1 MSKAKLSQ
9 IKIPPEARKFPF
21 DQTFLCPKCSE
32 ILFVKI
38 HYIDATMIPQ
48 VKYKCPK
55 RHSGTVDLLL
65 FFSLFHSSNKE
76 IEEDL
81 SKFDEKLEKD
91 IELFKTKK
99 MKDRKKILDPINFAK
114 IINKKNKEKEKE
126 KEKEEEQNKEKNN
139 IEETEN
145 KNKEEIKQ
153 EIKQE
158 KEKEEENKKLFVQI
172 QKCNEIKFSLFNI
185 KKEKELKII
194 EKLEKQHPK
203 SESRTAEKV
212 EDNSPDEKNNPKKI
226 NKSNKI
232 SLSPK
237 SKVNNINIIKKETSK
252 EKEKE
257 KEDSKEKKEEKK
269 EEIKIKEKETKETK
283 EDKFTCSLHGNR
295 FTGYCFSCKKDMCKK
310 CFKKRGHKKRKIFS
324 NVLLNEKNLNELN
337 KSLNLCQ
344 ESLNKFENKAHS
356 LMDEL
361 GNKERN
367 EKIILNIMSKAFI
380 DINRENLKEIR
391 EVIKTYVNCVKKN
404 MLNYEIIMNVK
415 NLNIK
420 NVIIV
425 PKDIS
430 ELIKVLKN
438 YKNYIIQK
446 NINKKSVEDD
456 NKDKENKYL
465 QLFNAFFDL
474 LKNYE
479 NKEINFKEIVED
491 ENFRKLINS
500 NDYGNIDLNKEESN
514 KISIEEEKELN
525 DLENNM
531 DEYDMNYDYDDNYED
546 CFEEEEENENEI
558 EYEDDY
564 EEEYNDEDLEEDCMF
579 AINENKK
586 NEQNEENENEDTK

>member
-126 KEKEEEQNKEKNN
+126 KEEEQNKEKNN

-145 KNKEEIKQ
+145 KNKE

-226 NKSNKI
+226 NKSNKN

-269 EEIKIKEKETKETK
+269 EEIKIKEKETKE
-283 EDKFTCSLHGNR
+283 EIDLLVIVFLV
-295 FTGYCFSCKKDMCKK
+295 KKICVK
-310 CFKKRGHKKRKIFS
+310 
-324 NVLLNEKNLNELN
+324 NVLK
-337 KSLNLCQ
+337 K
-344 ESLNKFENKAHS
+344 
-356 LMDEL
+356 
-361 GNKERN
+361 
-367 EKIILNIMSKAFI
+367 
-380 DINRENLKEIR
+380 
-391 EVIKTYVNCVKKN
+391 EVIKKG
-404 MLNYEIIMNVK
+404 
-415 NLNIK
+415 
-420 NVIIV
+420 
-425 PKDIS
+425 
-430 ELIKVLKN
+430 
-438 YKNYIIQK
+438 
-446 NINKKSVEDD
+446 
-456 NKDKENKYL
+456 KY
-465 QLFNAFFDL
+465 FP
-474 LKNYE
+474 
-479 NKEINFKEIVED
+479 
-491 ENFRKLINS
+491 
-500 NDYGNIDLNKEESN
+500 
-514 KISIEEEKELN
+514 
-525 DLENNM
+525 
-531 DEYDMNYDYDDNYED
+531 
-546 CFEEEEENENEI
+546 
-558 EYEDDY
+558 
-564 EEEYNDEDLEEDCMF
+564 MF
-579 AINENKK
+579 Y
-586 NEQNEENENEDTK
+586 

>member
-126 KEKEEEQNKEKNN
+126 KEEEQNKEKNN

-212 EDNSPDEKNNPKKI
+212 EDNSPDEKNNTKKI
-226 NKSNKI
+226 NKSN
-232 SLSPK
+232 
-237 SKVNNINIIKKETSK
+237 
-252 EKEKE
+252 
-257 KEDSKEKKEEKK
+257 
-269 EEIKIKEKETKETK
+269 
-283 EDKFTCSLHGNR
+283 
-295 FTGYCFSCKKDMCKK
+295 
-310 CFKKRGHKKRKIFS
+310 
-324 NVLLNEKNLNELN
+324 
-337 KSLNLCQ
+337 
-344 ESLNKFENKAHS
+344 
-356 LMDEL
+356 
-361 GNKERN
+361 
-367 EKIILNIMSKAFI
+367 
-380 DINRENLKEIR
+380 
-391 EVIKTYVNCVKKN
+391 
-404 MLNYEIIMNVK
+404 
-415 NLNIK
+415 
-420 NVIIV
+420 
-425 PKDIS
+425 
-430 ELIKVLKN
+430 
-438 YKNYIIQK
+438 
-446 NINKKSVEDD
+446 
-456 NKDKENKYL
+456 
-465 QLFNAFFDL
+465 
-474 LKNYE
+474 
-479 NKEINFKEIVED
+479 
-491 ENFRKLINS
+491 
-500 NDYGNIDLNKEESN
+500 
-514 KISIEEEKELN
+514 
-525 DLENNM
+525 
-531 DEYDMNYDYDDNYED
+531 
-546 CFEEEEENENEI
+546 
-558 EYEDDY
+558 
-564 EEEYNDEDLEEDCMF
+564 
-579 AINENKK
+579 
-586 NEQNEENENEDTK
+586 

>member
-126 KEKEEEQNKEKNN
+126 KEEEQNKEKNN

-226 NKSNKI
+226 NKSNKN

-269 EEIKIKEKETKETK
+269 EEIKIKEKETK

-586 NEQNEENENEDTK
+586 NEQNEENENENEDTK

>member
-1 MSKAKLSQ
+1 MSKTKLSH

-55 RHSGTVDLLL
+55 RHSGTVDLIL
-65 FFSLFHSSNKE
+65 FFNLFHSSNKE
-76 IEEDL
+76 IEDEL

-99 MKDRKKILDPINFAK
+99 MKDRKILDPINFAK
-114 IINKKNKEKEKE
+114 IINKKNKEKE
-126 KEKEEEQNKEKNN
+126 EEQKKEKNN
-139 IEETEN
+139 IEENEN

-153 EIKQE
+153 D
-158 KEKEEENKKLFVQI
+158 KEETDNKKLFVEI
-172 QKCNEIKFSLFNI
+172 QKCNEIKFSLINV
-185 KKEKELKII
+185 KKEQKEPKI
-194 EKLEKQHPK
+194 LEKQHPK
-203 SESRTAEKV
+203 SESKTAEKA
-212 EDNSPDEKNNPKKI
+212 EENSPEIQNEVKKVIKNNK
-226 NKSNKI
+226 NSF
-232 SLSPK
+232 SPK
-237 SKVNNINIIKKETSK
+237 AKVNNINIIKKENSKDKDK

-257 KEDSKEKKEEKK
+257 ESKDKNKK
-269 EEIKIKEKETKETK
+269 EEINTKEQKEAKESKETK

-344 ESLNKFENKAHS
+344 ESLNKFENKANS

-380 DINRENLKEIR
+380 DINRDNLKEIR

-420 NVIIV
+420 NVIVV

-430 ELIKVLKN
+430 ELIKILKN

-446 NINKKSVEDD
+446 NINKKTNAEDD
-456 NKDKENKYL
+456 DKSKENKYL
-465 QLFNAFFDL
+465 LLLNAFFEL

-491 ENFRKLINS
+491 ENFRKLVNS
-500 NDYGNIDLNKEESN
+500 NDYGNIDLNKDDNSN
-514 KISIEEEKELN
+514 KIMIEEEKELN
-525 DLENNM
+525 DIENM
-531 DEYDMNYDYDDNYED
+531 EEYSVNYAEDCFDNDNYED
-546 CFEEEEENENEI
+546 CFEDQEENEDEI
-558 EYEDDY
+558 DYEDDL
-564 EEEYNDEDLEEDCMF
+564 EEDYNDEDLEEECIY

-586 NEQNEENENEDTK
+586 KEQNEQNENEEAK